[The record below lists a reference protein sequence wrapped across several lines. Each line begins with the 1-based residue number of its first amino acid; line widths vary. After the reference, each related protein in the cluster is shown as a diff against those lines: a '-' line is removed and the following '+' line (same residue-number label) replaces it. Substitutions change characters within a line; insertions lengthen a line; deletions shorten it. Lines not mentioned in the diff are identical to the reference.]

1 MNYYLPPKRGLYD
14 PAFEH
19 DACGVGFIAHIKGEK
34 SHRIIE
40 QAIRILVNLT
50 HRGAVGSD
58 ALTGDGAGLL
68 FQLPDEF
75 FRNGTA
81 GLDFDLPPAGRYAV
95 GMVFLPGDR
104 FACRECMCIIEE
116 EAESGGMRVLGWR
129 EVPIDREAVGQTA
142 RANCPVV
149 KQVFLEGPEMEE
161 TAIER
166 RLYMARRRIEKRIA
180 EPPTPPAWTIS
191 TCPVC
196 PPAPLFIKA

>member
-81 GLDFDLPPAGRYAV
+81 GLDFDLPPAGGTPWAWS
-95 GMVFLPGDR
+95 F
-104 FACRECMCIIEE
+104 
-116 EAESGGMRVLGWR
+116 
-129 EVPIDREAVGQTA
+129 
-142 RANCPVV
+142 CPVTV
-149 KQVFLEGPEMEE
+149 SPAGSVCASSKRKPNRAACGSWGGARSLSTGKPWGKPPGP
-161 TAIER
+161 IVR
-166 RLYMARRRIEKRIA
+166 WSSRSFWKVRKWRK
-180 EPPTPPAWTIS
+180 PPLN
-191 TCPVC
+191 VG
-196 PPAPLFIKA
+196 FIWPGAG